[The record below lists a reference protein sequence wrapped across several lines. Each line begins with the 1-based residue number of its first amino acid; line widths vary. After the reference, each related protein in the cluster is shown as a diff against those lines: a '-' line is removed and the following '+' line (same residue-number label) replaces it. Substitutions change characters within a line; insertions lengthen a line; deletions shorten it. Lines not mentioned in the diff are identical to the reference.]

1 MDNLFNSKKLYTA
14 LYMAE
19 CLAHGVARTS
29 GCGISP
35 SIIQREEKN
44 KAAAEKL
51 ERNNKGGEAGAFVG
65 VS

>member
-14 LYMAE
+14 LHMAE
-19 CLAHGVARTS
+19 CLGHGVAQTS
-29 GCGISP
+29 GRGIPP

-51 ERNNKGGEAGAFVG
+51 
-65 VS
+65 